1 MGITYKGKRYR
12 DDRLFVS
19 NLMPAKITRRFGGF
33 NLRKFEEKDIWVL
46 RTFENTEEL
55 PMVDQTMFDTIEE
68 AFSYVH
74 KTEYKTP
81 LISNDGEP
89 LVIPPQDHMVLDDP
103 DVLEEATDDV
113 AADIRRYRNT
123 HDFKK
128 WNYYCYWMFTQ
139 EPTLFSVIH
148 GEQYYGNP
156 DELRQNCPYYEDER
170 GYTYN
175 KINLHFAE
183 TIDGIEEDV
192 LRSNGNYQDITW
204 KRGMKNGLGI
214 EYFGKPKGP
223 VYIKCYHKDDQLHGP
238 YERFYENGQLRSKGQ
253 LTDGVQTGYWEWF
266 DEDGK
271 LTKKG
276 TFENGEL
283 NEE

>member
-1 MGITYKGKRYR
+1 MGISYKGKNYR

-19 NLMPAKITRRFGGF
+19 NLMPAKITKRFGGF
-33 NLRKFEEKDIWVL
+33 NIRIIEEKGVWVL

-55 PMVDQTMFDTIEE
+55 PMVDQQMFDTIEE
-68 AFSYVH
+68 AFRYVH
-74 KTEYKTP
+74 KTECKTP

-89 LVIPPQDHMVLDDP
+89 LVIPPQDHMFVDDP
-103 DVLEEATDDV
+103 RVTEE
-113 AADIRRYRNT
+113 
-123 HDFKK
+123 FKK
-128 WNYYCYWMFTQ
+128 WNHYCYWMFTQ
-139 EPTLFSVIH
+139 EPRLFSVIH

-175 KINLHFAE
+175 NINLRFNE
-183 TIDGIEEDV
+183 IIDGIEEDV
-192 LRSNGNYQDITW
+192 PNKKGNYNDYTW
-204 KRGMKNGLGI
+204 RGGQKNGLGI

-223 VYIKCYHKDDQLHGP
+223 VYIKCYFKDDQFHGP

-253 LTDGVQTGYWEWF
+253 LSNGVQTGYWEWF
-266 DEDGK
+266 DEDGT
-271 LTKKG
+271 LVKKG
-276 TFENGEL
+276 TFVNGEL